1 MVLSGRYT
9 NDNFHKYICKKID
22 QSLKIRNIKN
32 KNLNIL
38 LVGFS
43 FKENTNDVRNT
54 GVFKIYKY
62 YKLKGNKVD
71 IFDPIADKSHAKN
84 IYNINLIQK
93 LPDKLYNLVIIC
105 VKHDKFKQKSI
116 KKNYIPFPRVL

>member
-38 LVGFS
+38 LVGFHL
-43 FKENTNDVRNT
+43 K
-54 GVFKIYKY
+54 KI
-62 YKLKGNKVD
+62 
-71 IFDPIADKSHAKN
+71 
-84 IYNINLIQK
+84 QTM
-93 LPDKLYNLVIIC
+93 
-105 VKHDKFKQKSI
+105 
-116 KKNYIPFPRVL
+116 